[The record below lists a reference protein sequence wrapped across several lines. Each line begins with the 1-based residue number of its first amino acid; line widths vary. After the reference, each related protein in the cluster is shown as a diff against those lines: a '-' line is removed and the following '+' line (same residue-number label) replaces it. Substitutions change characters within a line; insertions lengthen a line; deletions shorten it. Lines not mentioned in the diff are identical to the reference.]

1 MFPGI
6 AHFPLCWQY
15 FYSWL
20 TLVWIFLC
28 HIVSNFKGCLSH
40 PLCCFLLLLP
50 PLQFFSKPKRHSATV
65 GVTGHWA
72 QSGGVELICRWQA
85 LSLQSESHGNPHIKC
100 YYTDLRLSNRNVKG
114 GWGWKKR
121 DSRHGKDR
129 GGVNNNRFVF
139 AHLPVNYFSVFIAFT
154 KRSDSCFWVTRCSL
168 VYKLMVPNDSSQC
181 TVIKSSILQGN
192 LSSLKI

>member
-1 MFPGI
+1 MFILSSLLFFTLASSFPILFQTEAALSHSGHDR
-6 AHFPLCWQY
+6 ALSSEWRCWSAGDRHFHCNQKATTI
-15 FYSWL
+15 L
-20 TLVWIFLC
+20 TLNVIIQTYGFQIEMW
-28 HIVSNFKGCLSH
+28 
-40 PLCCFLLLLP
+40 
-50 PLQFFSKPKRHSATV
+50 REDE
-65 GVTGHWA
+65 
-72 QSGGVELICRWQA
+72 GG
-85 LSLQSESHGNPHIKC
+85 
-100 YYTDLRLSNRNVKG
+100 
-114 GWGWKKR
+114 KKR

>member
-1 MFPGI
+1 MFILSSLLFFTLASSFPILFQTEAALSHSGRDR
-6 AHFPLCWQY
+6 ALSSEWRCWSAGDRHFHCNQKATTI
-15 FYSWL
+15 L
-20 TLVWIFLC
+20 TLNVIIQTYGFQIEMW
-28 HIVSNFKGCLSH
+28 
-40 PLCCFLLLLP
+40 
-50 PLQFFSKPKRHSATV
+50 REDE
-65 GVTGHWA
+65 
-72 QSGGVELICRWQA
+72 GG
-85 LSLQSESHGNPHIKC
+85 
-100 YYTDLRLSNRNVKG
+100 
-114 GWGWKKR
+114 KKR